1 MKSKKNLKLQ
11 ADDYAS
17 KAVYTISGAILIL
30 AVVLCVLEYKSI
42 GVQKIHLQ
50 SNLMSIQD
58 EVILEIDV
66 KPTLPPPPIEP
77 FKAPEHVKVVK
88 KPVPTAKKTIPIMDT
103 SSFDPIPVDSFDIDP
118 EPFIEP
124 IFEVV
129 EKEPSFPGGIEK
141 LYAFLSKNIKYPQMA
156 KNNGIQGKVFVQFVI
171 NKDGSIEDVKIV
183 KGVHATIN
191 KEAKRVVKL
200 MPNWFPGEQRGEAV
214 KVRYTLP
221 IKFRL
226 S

>member
-103 SSFDPIPVDSFDIDP
+103 LSFDPIPVDSLDIDP
-118 EPFIEP
+118 EPFIDP

-129 EKEPSFPGGIEK
+129 EKI
-141 LYAFLSKNIKYPQMA
+141 Y
-156 KNNGIQGKVFVQFVI
+156 
-171 NKDGSIEDVKIV
+171 
-183 KGVHATIN
+183 
-191 KEAKRVVKL
+191 
-200 MPNWFPGEQRGEAV
+200 
-214 KVRYTLP
+214 
-221 IKFRL
+221 
-226 S
+226 